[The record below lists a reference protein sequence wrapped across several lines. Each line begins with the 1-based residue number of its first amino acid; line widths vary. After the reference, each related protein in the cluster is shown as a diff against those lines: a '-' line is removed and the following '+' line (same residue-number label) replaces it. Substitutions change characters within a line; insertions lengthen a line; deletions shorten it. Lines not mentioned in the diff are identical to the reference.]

1 MAEEKVIAFCGIDCA
16 ACPAYIGTQTGDEEL
31 LAKTAEEWST
41 DDEALAPEDVIC
53 YSCTQTEK
61 RLFTWCKHCRMKDC
75 CREKDIPNCAY
86 CDEYACE
93 DLKKL
98 WNMVES
104 QGPRKTLDD
113 IRREVK
119 RL

>member
-1 MAEEKVIAFCGIDCA
+1 MAEEKMIAFCGIDCA
-16 ACPAYIGTQTGDEEL
+16 ACPAYVGTQTGDERL

-41 DDEALAPEDVIC
+41 GEYPLKPEDVIC
-53 YSCTQTEK
+53 DSCTVAGK
-61 RLFTWCKHCRMKDC
+61 RLPSFTSLCKMKDC
-75 CREKDIPNCAY
+75 CREKGIPNCAY

-98 WNMVES
+98 WDMVQS
-104 QGPRKTLDD
+104 QDPRKTLDD

>member
-1 MAEEKVIAFCGIDCA
+1 VGEEKVIAFCGIDCA
-16 ACPAYIGTQTGDEEL
+16 ACPAYVGTQAGDMEL
-31 LAKTAEEWST
+31 LANTAAEWSSDGEQLTAE
-41 DDEALAPEDVIC
+41 DLIC
-53 YSCTQTEK
+53 YTCLQTEK
-61 RLFTWCKHCRMKDC
+61 HIFKWCVRCRMKDC
-75 CREKDIPNCAY
+75 CREKGIPNCAH

-104 QGPRKTLDD
+104 QEPRKTLDH
-113 IRREVK
+113 IRWEVT

>member
-1 MAEEKVIAFCGIDCA
+1 VAEEKIIAFCGIDCA
-16 ACPAYIGTQTGDEEL
+16 ACPAYIGTQAGDAEL
-31 LAKTAEEWST
+31 LAKAAAQWST
-41 DDEALAPEDVIC
+41 ADEPLTPEDVIC

-61 RLFTWCKHCRMKDC
+61 RLYTWCSACRMKDC
-75 CREKDIPNCAY
+75 CREKNIPNCAH

-98 WNMVES
+98 WDMVAS
-104 QGPRKTLDD
+104 QDPRMTLDD
-113 IRREVK
+113 LRREVK